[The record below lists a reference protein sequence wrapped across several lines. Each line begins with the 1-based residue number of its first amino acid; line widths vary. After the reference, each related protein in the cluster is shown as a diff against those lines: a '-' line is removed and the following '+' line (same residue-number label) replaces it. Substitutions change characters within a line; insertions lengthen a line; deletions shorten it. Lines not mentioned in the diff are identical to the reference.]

1 MSDIK
6 FSNFFH
12 WFVIS
17 VFITISDY
25 IASNRGFSVSKELPY
40 PFSYN
45 LSFKNPILEPLA
57 DQANQDPSW
66 SSGHLTSLQLKDL
79 IIDALKDNNLQ
90 WPINFKYITKRQW
103 IQNMK
108 QNPKYYRHRTN
119 NPTEFQAHE
128 RLLLDL
134 ASKVLKRK
142 ICLIS
147 LFPDDKD
154 EMFEPAVLNSSRTY
168 YLLGCNRAL
177 YDNFYVSIF
186 KKDWDHL
193 NSSVTTFCL
202 NFFSD

>member
-1 MSDIK
+1 MVSLLTDAKGLLNKGIQIC
-6 FSNFFH
+6 FSNISNIPKKYLKMPCPSRDGRISDLKIFEL
-12 WFVIS
+12 WIS
-17 VFITISDY
+17 VFALICFELRSELDQINMAWISSWTI
-25 IASNRGFSVSKELPY
+25 
-40 PFSYN
+40 
-45 LSFKNPILEPLA
+45 
-57 DQANQDPSW
+57 
-66 SSGHLTSLQLKDL
+66 
-79 IIDALKDNNLQ
+79 
-90 WPINFKYITKRQW
+90 
-103 IQNMK
+103 
-108 QNPKYYRHRTN
+108 YYRHLTN

-147 LFPDDKD
+147 LFSDDKD

-186 KKDWDHL
+186 KKGWDHL

>member
-1 MSDIK
+1 M
-6 FSNFFH
+6 
-12 WFVIS
+12 V
-17 VFITISDY
+17 
-25 IASNRGFSVSKELPY
+25 
-40 PFSYN
+40 
-45 LSFKNPILEPLA
+45 
-57 DQANQDPSW
+57 DQANQDFSW

-90 WPINFKYITKRQW
+90 WPINFEYLTKRQW

-108 QNPKYYRHRTN
+108 QNPKYYRRLTN

-186 KKDWDHL
+186 KKD
-193 NSSVTTFCL
+193 
-202 NFFSD
+202 